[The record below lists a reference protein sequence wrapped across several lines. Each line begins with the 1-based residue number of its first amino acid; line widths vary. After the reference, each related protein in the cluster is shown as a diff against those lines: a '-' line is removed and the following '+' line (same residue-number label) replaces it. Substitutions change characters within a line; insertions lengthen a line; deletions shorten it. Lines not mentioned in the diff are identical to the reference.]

1 LNITDI
7 VLKLFINK
15 YYKKSKKE
23 MLRDKRKNIL
33 KEKSKIE
40 SFDKQLSS

>member
-1 LNITDI
+1 MNITDI

-33 KEKSKIE
+33 KEKQNPDYFNI
-40 SFDKQLSS
+40 